1 MYLSYNLLLL
11 TCQGVLR
18 GTTLGLGEK
27 KVAVPVEQLR
37 QDNDN
42 GVILMS
48 EKTESE
54 LANMP
59 AWEEGSDLYEPY
71 TGKGENPWKTSQ

>member
-1 MYLSYNLLLL
+1 MI
-11 TCQGVLR
+11 GV
-18 GTTLGLGEK
+18 GGTLGLGEK

-48 EKTESE
+48 EKTESA